1 VLETPSQDYAPE
13 FSRPRRTSLNPTR
26 KMRGDLPDDFEDDL
40 DEDDLPATRR
50 RGGIRLRVRGGL
62 PRTKWG
68 RIAALVMVLAF
79 AGLCAAG
86 YTIARD
92 YVLHDDR
99 FMIPSSSAI
108 EIQGNEHVTRAQLLS
123 IFGGDVERN
132 IFSVPLAERKA
143 DLEELP
149 WVEHATVMR
158 LLPNRLRV
166 AVMERRPVAFVRQG
180 NHIGLVDGNGVLLD
194 MPTDVQANGLYSFP
208 VVTGIAATDPASVR
222 AARMNLYKRFTDDL
236 DRGDEKISKKLSEV
250 DLSDPEDI
258 RALIPDNSNEVLVH
272 FGEDNFL
279 DRYKKFEEHLPEW
292 RTQYPKLSSV
302 DMRYEREVVLEMQ
315 PGSAVPIAGA
325 PQPSAPDAATSQT
338 GSSTPAKSAT
348 PAPNRSTVKGASAH
362 KAQDAHRTT
371 KAKHPASTAHPHYRP
386 PQVIFP

>member
-1 VLETPSQDYAPE
+1 
-13 FSRPRRTSLNPTR
+13 
-26 KMRGDLPDDFEDDL
+26 
-40 DEDDLPATRR
+40 
-50 RGGIRLRVRGGL
+50 
-62 PRTKWG
+62 
-68 RIAALVMVLAF
+68 
-79 AGLCAAG
+79 
-86 YTIARD
+86 
-92 YVLHDDR
+92 
-99 FMIPSSSAI
+99 
-108 EIQGNEHVTRAQLLS
+108 
-123 IFGGDVERN
+123 
-132 IFSVPLAERKA
+132 
-143 DLEELP
+143 
-149 WVEHATVMR
+149 
-158 LLPNRLRV
+158 
-166 AVMERRPVAFVRQG
+166 
-180 NHIGLVDGNGVLLD
+180 VDGNGVLLD